1 MRTLLLRLILALGVL
16 CAPAAHAAPSAA
28 ADFTL
33 NGTNGTVELAKLKG
47 QVVYLDFWAS
57 WCTPCRASFPWMN
70 EMQQRYA
77 DRGLKIVAVNLDS
90 ENDKAREF
98 ISATHPNFTIAFD
111 PEGKVAE
118 QYEVMGMPSSYL
130 IDRHGKLHSSHIGF
144 RTRDRAEL
152 EKSIV
157 EMLGSKE

>member
-1 MRTLLLRLILALGVL
+1 MSSLFIRLTLICGMLFTPYI
-16 CAPAAHAAPSAA
+16 HAAQSAA

-33 NGTNGTVELAKLKG
+33 DGPDGQVELAKLKG

-77 DRGLKIVAVNLDS
+77 KQGLKIVAVNLDS

-111 PEGKVAE
+111 PEGTVAE
-118 QYEVMGMPSSYL
+118 QYEVKGMPSSYL
-130 IDRHGKLHSSHIGF
+130 IDRQGKVHSSHIGF
-144 RTRDRAEL
+144 RAKDRAAL
-152 EKSIV
+152 EQSIV
-157 EMLGSKE
+157 EMLGNKE

>member
-1 MRTLLLRLILALGVL
+1 MRNHLQHLLLVCGLLF
-16 CAPAAHAAPSAA
+16 APLTQASPSAA

-33 NGTNGTVELAKLKG
+33 DGIDGKVQLASLKG

-77 DRGLKIVAVNLDS
+77 KQGLKIVAVNLDS
-90 ENDKAREF
+90 EKDKAREF

-130 IDRHGKLHSSHIGF
+130 IDREGKLHSSHIGF
-144 RTRDRAEL
+144 RAKDRAPL
-152 EKSIV
+152 EQDIV
-157 EMLGSKE
+157 KLLGNKE

>member
-1 MRTLLLRLILALGVL
+1 MRTLLLRLILAFGML
-16 CAPAAHAAPSAA
+16 CAPATHAAPSAA
-28 ADFTL
+28 ADFIL
-33 NGTNGTVELAKLKG
+33 DGANGPVELAKLKG

-70 EMQQRYA
+70 EMQKRYA
-77 DRGLKIVAVNLDS
+77 DKGLTIVAVNLDN
-90 ENDKAREF
+90 EKDKAREF

-111 PEGKVAE
+111 PDGKVAE

-144 RTRDRAEL
+144 RAKDRTEL

-157 EMLGSKE
+157 EILGSKE

>member
-1 MRTLLLRLILALGVL
+1 MKSRFLRLALVCGL
-16 CAPAAHAAPSAA
+16 MFAPLTQAAQSAA

-33 NGTNGTVELAKLKG
+33 NGVNGPVSLANLKG

-70 EMQQRYA
+70 EMQDRYA
-77 DRGLKIVAVNLDS
+77 KQGLKIVAVNLDS
-90 ENDKAREF
+90 EEGMAEKF

-111 PEGKVAE
+111 PKGTVAE
-118 QYEVMGMPSSYL
+118 EYKVMGMPSSYL
-130 IDRHGKLHSSHIGF
+130 IDRQGKIHSSHIGF
-144 RTRDRAEL
+144 RTKDRATL
-152 EKSIV
+152 EQNIV